1 NNFAYYLNLKYD
13 NNLSGKISNSEY
25 FYLNNQKDNLYLVP
39 NGYAKNEFSDKQ
51 KEFITQAYNKSK
63 NSVNELAWYS
73 YLVVPYQFLD
83 IFNNNKTQ
91 HNKNNLDNYLNYN
104 NSDSYLYNYK
114 LDQNAKLFNYE
125 KDQQKYYLIPS
136 LLKNQ
141 TERENIVNTTLIY
154 AREGADS
161 FNLNFPE
168 DTYVFSASDNLVG
181 ELKWKFLINVLKD
194 QNFNDYAK
202 KLFVQVEA
210 KIKNDE
216 PAYAKTKILEK
227 IEKELNNSDSFLNRY
242 QNSFVALFDEKMI
255 ENKTIKTLTEKK
267 IYLAAALI
275 YYVYFNLQ
283 DSKILESI
291 LWNNDNSTFE
301 PHQLKV
307 QIGDYKY
314 NIGGYSAY
322 TTMQEVREI
331 DGEKNVVIR
340 YNLDSNENYM
350 FQNVTNVFELS
361 RSNPII
367 IKETYFIIW
376 ILLISLLLTI
386 NGIKYTKK
394 DYK

>member
-1 NNFAYYLNLKYD
+1 
-13 NNLSGKISNSEY
+13 
-25 FYLNNQKDNLYLVP
+25 
-39 NGYAKNEFSDKQ
+39 
-51 KEFITQAYNKSK
+51 
-63 NSVNELAWYS
+63 
-73 YLVVPYQFLD
+73 
-83 IFNNNKTQ
+83 
-91 HNKNNLDNYLNYN
+91 DNYLNYN

-267 IYLAAALI
+267 IYLA
-275 YYVYFNLQ
+275 
-283 DSKILESI
+283 
-291 LWNNDNSTFE
+291 
-301 PHQLKV
+301 
-307 QIGDYKY
+307 
-314 NIGGYSAY
+314 
-322 TTMQEVREI
+322 
-331 DGEKNVVIR
+331 
-340 YNLDSNENYM
+340 
-350 FQNVTNVFELS
+350 
-361 RSNPII
+361 
-367 IKETYFIIW
+367 
-376 ILLISLLLTI
+376 
-386 NGIKYTKK
+386 
-394 DYK
+394 